1 MPLSGMTILR
11 PFLFAALLALPGV
24 PAIAADDPATVAQ
37 FRERAWTTLEKAPS
51 FRPKTEYLFG
61 TLGMDQASRFDYWLI
76 RLSEKEP
83 DAPQW
88 ADSRTCPA
96 LRAAVAGMASLE
108 PISPDPPISG
118 KDDLHIVVDGTRY
131 TLQGTGRYSSGASGR
146 FSMSGNVDSPLAAWT
161 QQLERDLASCWK
173 SGLPE

>member
-1 MPLSGMTILR
+1 MNGETGTAMPFPFSFGRYENRRRPHLLPGADGGDRDDDALPAAPSVPLSGMTILR

-24 PAIAADDPATVAQ
+24 PAIAADAPDTVAQ

-96 LRAAVAGMASLE
+96 LRAAVAAMASGADLAR
-108 PISPDPPISG
+108 SPD
-118 KDDLHIVVDGTRY
+118 LR
-131 TLQGTGRYSSGASGR
+131 QG
-146 FSMSGNVDSPLAAWT
+146 
-161 QQLERDLASCWK
+161 
-173 SGLPE
+173 